1 MFLNCKKKIANTQT
15 RSLII
20 WNYIIFELICMLLL
34 WKAYDFGPIF
44 FKCTFPHFKEFWI
57 RPWLYFMLQN
67 CFAKNN
73 YTITKIH
80 INCNLQT
87 KIYKYVK
94 IVMKTD
100 RWILKTCPS
109 ARVDTIY
116 KFITLNFSNRA
127 INLYFIRFLFLCLF
141 CHFDRSWRLQHPLYQ
156 NMAVNNWQVTNVH
169 V

>member
-1 MFLNCKKKIANTQT
+1 MELYYFWINMHVITMKSLWFWTHFFQMHLPPFQ
-15 RSLII
+15 RVLDPSLII
-20 WNYIIFELICMLLL
+20 FHVTKMFC
-34 WKAYDFGPIF
+34 
-44 FKCTFPHFKEFWI
+44 
-57 RPWLYFMLQN
+57 Q
-67 CFAKNN
+67 NN

-116 KFITLNFSNRA
+116 KIITLNFSNRA

-156 NMAVNNWQVTNVH
+156 NMAVNNWQVTNIH